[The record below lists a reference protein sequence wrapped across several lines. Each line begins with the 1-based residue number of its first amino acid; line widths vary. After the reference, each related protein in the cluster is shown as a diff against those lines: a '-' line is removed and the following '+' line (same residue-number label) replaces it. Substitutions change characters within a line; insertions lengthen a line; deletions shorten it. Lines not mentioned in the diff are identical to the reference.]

1 MEIGP
6 LFNGQGLKAQKSYV
20 KGISDVLN
28 NCKKHLKSDY
38 DIFLVANDKYGLYP
52 QIAEL
57 SNMQIID
64 KYKRPVLNRVE
75 KGRAAYSEIIFHL
88 KEKN

>member
-1 MEIGP
+1 M
-6 LFNGQGLKAQKSYV
+6 S
-20 KGISDVLN
+20 S
-28 NCKKHLKSDY
+28 
-38 DIFLVANDKYGLYP
+38 LVANDKHNLYP

-57 SNMQIID
+57 ANMEIID